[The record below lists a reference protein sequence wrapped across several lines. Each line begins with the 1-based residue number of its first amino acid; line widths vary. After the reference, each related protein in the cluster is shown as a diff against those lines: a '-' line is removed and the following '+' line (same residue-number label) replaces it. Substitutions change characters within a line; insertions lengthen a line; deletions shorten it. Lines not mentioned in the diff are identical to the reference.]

1 MSARSIQRNGAR
13 VNVNCVTG
21 VYECAERTVRVN
33 EDIVER
39 HQRYMYNVVITHVS
53 WGFKLA
59 RILIGNMR
67 IIWTRRIGVLKA
79 GWSGRVSAHR
89 LRARESVCGV

>member
-21 VYECAERTVRVN
+21 VYECVERTVRVN

-39 HQRYMYNVVITHVS
+39 HQRYMHNVVITHVS
-53 WGFKLA
+53 WDFY
-59 RILIGNMR
+59 
-67 IIWTRRIGVLKA
+67 
-79 GWSGRVSAHR
+79 
-89 LRARESVCGV
+89 